1 MPKLFVTLGKLNSNG
16 IYAAIENGEGNDLA
30 VYEHFSRRTVER
42 ACRESAKRL
51 RLLADAFDIL
61 ATMDDPFKIK
71 TQNAAMAAAR
81 QARKSPTNQE
91 D

>member
-1 MPKLFVTLGKLNSNG
+1 MPKLFVILGKLNSNG
-16 IYAAIENGEGNDLA
+16 IYAAIHSGKDDLT

-81 QARKSPTNQE
+81 QAAKTSTSE
-91 D
+91 EI

>member
-1 MPKLFVTLGKLNSNG
+1 MPRLCITMGELNSRG
-16 IYAAIENGEGNDLA
+16 IYAAIEDGERNDVA
-30 VYEHFSRRTVER
+30 VYEDNSRISVER

-81 QARKSPTNQE
+81 QAAKTSPRE
-91 D
+91 GD

>member
-1 MPKLFVTLGKLNSNG
+1 MSRLSITMGKLNSRG
-16 IYAAIENGEGNDLA
+16 IYAAIENSERDDLT
-30 VYEHFSRRTVER
+30 VYENNFRSNAKR

-81 QARKSPTNQE
+81 RAAKTSTSE
-91 D
+91 GD

>member
-16 IYAAIENGEGNDLA
+16 IYAAIDSGENDLT
-30 VYEHFSRRTVER
+30 VYEHFSRRSVER

-61 ATMDDPFKIK
+61 ATMDEPFKTK
-71 TQNAAMAAAR
+71 TQNAAIAAAR
-81 QARKSPTNQE
+81 KASKASPS
-91 D
+91 DHH

>member
-16 IYAAIENGEGNDLA
+16 IYAAIDSGENDLT

-61 ATMDDPFKIK
+61 ATMDDPFRIK

-81 QARKSPTNQE
+81 QARKPPTSE
-91 D
+91 GD